1 MRHLLNTQ
9 ILAAWGG
16 TFPAGILAVNVLGC
30 LIMGIAAGILAQ
42 GSSAELRAFLTTGV
56 LGGFTTFSAF
66 AYDAVFLA
74 EGGRLTAAVG
84 YVAGSVILSII
95 ACALGLWLARW
106 VVS

>member
-1 MRHLLNTQ
+1 MTVILSIAAGGALGASLRHLLNTQ

-66 AYDAVFLA
+66 SLDV
-74 EGGRLTAAVG
+74 
-84 YVAGSVILSII
+84 SVLVERG
-95 ACALGLWLARW
+95 ALCAR
-106 VVS
+106 VQRD